1 MTILYHHPMSAS
13 SRFVRLILQEYGY
26 QYDLAEE
33 QPWEKRREFLALNPA
48 GTLPVYVDDN
58 MRALS
63 GATIIS
69 EFLDETHGVLKRDRR
84 LLAEDPFQ
92 RAEIRRLTEW
102 FLEKME
108 QDVTYP
114 LVRERVYKL
123 QMPAGQ
129 GGGAPDSKI
138 LRTARS
144 NIRPHMKYLDWLSA
158 SRPWLAGDRISYA
171 DLAAAAA
178 VSVLDYLGEINWT
191 ESPEAKDW
199 YQRLKSRPSFRTM
212 LAERIRGV
220 TPVSHY
226 ADLDF

>member
-1 MTILYHHPMSAS
+1 MPVLYHHPMSTA
-13 SRFVRLILQEYGY
+13 SRFVRLIFSEYGV
-26 QYDLAEE
+26 QSELIEE
-33 QPWEKRREFLALNPA
+33 QIWEKRKDFLTLNPA

-58 MRALS
+58 MRALC

-69 EFLDETHGVLKRDRR
+69 EFLDETSGVLKRDRR

-102 FLEKME
+102 FLFKME
-108 QDVTYP
+108 QDVTRP
-114 LVRERVYKL
+114 LVKERVLKL
-123 QMPAGQ
+123 QMPPDQ

-138 LRTARS
+138 LRTARN
-144 NIRPHMKYLDWLSA
+144 NIRQHMRYLA
-158 SRPWLAGDRISYA
+158 WLAGSRTWLAGERLSYA

-178 VSVLDYLGEINWT
+178 LSVLDYLGEIDWAET
-191 ESPEAKDW
+191 PPVKEW
-199 YQRLKSRPSFRTM
+199 YQRLKSRPGFRP
-212 LAERIRGV
+212 LLNDRIRGV

>member
-1 MTILYHHPMSAS
+1 MSAA

-26 QYDLAEE
+26 QYDLVEE
-33 QPWEKRREFLALNPA
+33 QPWEKRRELLALNPA

-58 MRALS
+58 MRALC
-63 GATIIS
+63 GATVIS

-84 LLAEDPFQ
+84 LLTEDPFQ

-108 QDVTYP
+108 QDVTHL
-114 LVRERVYKL
+114 LVRERVFKL
-123 QMPAGQ
+123 HMPPTL

-144 NIRPHMKYLDWLSA
+144 NVRQHMKYLAWLAA
-158 SRPWLAGDRISYA
+158 SRPWLAGDRLSYA
-171 DLAAAAA
+171 DLAAAAT
-178 VSVLDYLGEINWT
+178 VSVLDYLGEINWQ
-191 ESPEAKDW
+191 EAPQAKEW
-199 YQRLKSRPSFRTM
+199 YQRLKSRPSFRPLLT
-212 LAERIRGV
+212 ERIRGV

>member
-1 MTILYHHPMSAS
+1 MLTLHHHSMSAA

-26 QYDLAEE
+26 QYDLVEE
-33 QPWEKRREFLALNPA
+33 QPWEKRREFLTLNPA
-48 GTLPVYVDDN
+48 GTLPVYVDDS
-58 MRALS
+58 MRALA
-63 GATIIS
+63 GATVIS

-108 QDVTYP
+108 QDVTHL
-114 LVRERVYKL
+114 LVRERVFKL
-123 QMPAGQ
+123 HMPPTL

-144 NIRPHMKYLDWLSA
+144 NVRQHMKYLAWLAA
-158 SRPWLAGDRISYA
+158 SRPWLAGDRLSYA

-178 VSVLDYLGEINWT
+178 VSVLDYLGEINWQ
-191 ESPEAKDW
+191 EAPQAKEW
-199 YQRLKSRPSFRTM
+199 YQRLKSRPSFRP
-212 LAERIRGV
+212 LLSERIRGV